1 MGRPKGS
8 KNKEKTQTQKIVS
21 SLVEAV
27 VKDDVEKVV
36 EAKVSENRWVKI
48 IYAGKH
54 PITDEDVYIE
64 CKE

>member
-1 MGRPKGS
+1 
-8 KNKEKTQTQKIVS
+8 
-21 SLVEAV
+21 LVEAV